1 MSDKI
6 DTGMPMERN
15 WVATGDKSGMSQW
28 STKRF
33 TGPLW
38 RQPTLRAYNHPVQ
51 GENLERGGL
60 MKQVRSAV
68 ADSIQTARSE
78 QGAGDSRE
86 VTVMSITLIL
96 QPATCDG
103 RPGTIGRD
111 LNKSQ
116 TKDQSI

>member
-86 VTVMSITLIL
+86 GY
-96 QPATCDG
+96 CDVYHINFTTG
-103 RPGTIGRD
+103 NLRRTTRHHRDGT
-111 LNKSQ
+111 
-116 TKDQSI
+116 